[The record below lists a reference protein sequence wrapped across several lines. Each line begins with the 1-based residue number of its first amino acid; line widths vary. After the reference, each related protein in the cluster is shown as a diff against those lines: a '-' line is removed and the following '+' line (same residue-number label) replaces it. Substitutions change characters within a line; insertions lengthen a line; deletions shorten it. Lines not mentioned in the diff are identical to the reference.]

1 MQIPLFIISYIH
13 SITHS
18 LIHSLKNRQLLFL
31 RDTLVYT
38 FTTFGGPQAHVAI
51 LLREF
56 VEKRGYIT
64 ESELMELSALS
75 QILPGPSS
83 TQTLIGVAWKV
94 GGLRLALLSF
104 LIWVLPSAAI
114 MCAAAISYKTFASTG
129 KINSI
134 LHFIKPAAVGIV
146 AYAAVT
152 FAQKFIKSRVSAYL
166 ATGSLVATLILQNPY
181 AFPLLILLGGIIS
194 SALETQPTEDAIRVK
209 LFSNVNPKKV
219 GYFIGILLFFAALG
233 ALINRTSPFSLP
245 IRLFENFYRNGI
257 LIFGGGQ
264 VLVPLM
270 YTEFVE
276 LKHYLSNA
284 EFLSGYALQQAIP
297 GPTFSFT
304 SFVGAISLG
313 NRGYGLAGQIIGSLV
328 AVIGINLPGLILILF
343 IVPFWED
350 LKKIT
355 RIKNSLS
362 GINAV
367 AVGFMATALILLV
380 APFGADWMSYLIM
393 AGAFC
398 LLYFTRI
405 KAPVVII
412 IGIAL
417 GLIF

>member
-1 MQIPLFIISYIH
+1 MTQ
-13 SITHS
+13 
-18 LIHSLKNRQLLFL
+18 RRLLFL
-31 RDTLVYT
+31 RDVLVYA

-64 ESELMELSALS
+64 EEELMELNALS
-75 QILPGPSS
+75 QVLPGPSS
-83 TQTLIGVAWKV
+83 TQTLVGIAWKV
-94 GGLRLALLSF
+94 GGLKLAIITF
-104 LIWVLPSAAI
+104 LIWILPSATV
-114 MCAAAISYKTFASTG
+114 MCLAAIFYKAFATSGRVDEVLRFLQPT
-129 KINSI
+129 
-134 LHFIKPAAVGIV
+134 AVGIV
-146 AYAAVT
+146 AYAA
-152 FAQKFIKSRVSAYL
+152 FSFGQKFLKTQVSKML
-166 ATGSLVATLILQNPY
+166 AVGSLVATLILQNPY

-194 SALETQPTEDAIRVK
+194 SALETQPKEDELRVK

-219 GYFIGILLFFAALG
+219 GYFLGILLFFAALG
-233 ALINRTSPFSLP
+233 AIINRTSPFSLP
-245 IRLFENFYRNGI
+245 VRLFENFYRNGI

-276 LKHYLSNA
+276 LKHYLSNS
-284 EFLSGYALQQAIP
+284 EFLSGYALQQALP

-304 SFVGAISLG
+304 SFVGAITLSNKGYSLG
-313 NRGYGLAGQIIGSLV
+313 GQIIGGVV

-367 AVGFMATALILLV
+367 AVGFMVTALILLV
-380 APFGADWMSYLIM
+380 KPFGTNWLAYAVM
-393 AGAFC
+393 AGAFSLMC
-398 LLYFTRI
+398 FTKLKTPI
-405 KAPVVII
+405 VILIGVV
-412 IGIAL
+412 L